1 MITLLLRKRGVDM
14 SLSIRPGRTG
24 WLRAFCW
31 IALSLFLGAVSTHS
45 QERFPVRVLKLYLDG
60 RQMTLTPAP
69 RLQHGEVL
77 VPLHAFSKVVG
88 AEAKTLPG
96 SEQLAVCKGDLC
108 IPLKGAETVSIDEVT
123 YTPLTAFGEPLG
135 LRWRT
140 EADALRVT
148 SETSGAGGRT
158 GLGIGD
164 RPPDFTLPDLYTG
177 EPVSLSD
184 YRGRKA
190 VFYMWASW

>member
-1 MITLLLRKRGVDM
+1 M
-14 SLSIRPGRTG
+14 
-24 WLRAFCW
+24 
-31 IALSLFLGAVSTHS
+31 
-45 QERFPVRVLKLYLDG
+45 RVLKLHLDG
-60 RQMTLTPAP
+60 RPVTLTPAP
-69 RLQHGEVL
+69 RLENEEVL
-77 VPLHAFSKVVG
+77 VPLRAFCEGVG

-96 SEQLAVCKGDLC
+96 SEQLAICKGDLC
-108 IPLKGAETVSIDEVT
+108 IPLRQAETVSIGGVT
-123 YTPLTAFGEPLG
+123 YAPLTAFGEVLG

-140 EADALRVT
+140 EADTLRVT
-148 SETSGAGGRT
+148 SGVGDRA

-177 EPVSLSD
+177 DPVSLSD

>member
-1 MITLLLRKRGVDM
+1 M
-14 SLSIRPGRTG
+14 
-24 WLRAFCW
+24 
-31 IALSLFLGAVSTHS
+31 
-45 QERFPVRVLKLYLDG
+45 RVLKLYLDG
-60 RQMTLTPAP
+60 QPAPLAPAP
-69 RLQHGEVL
+69 RLKGGEIL
-77 VPLHAFSKVVG
+77 MPLHAFSKVVG

-96 SEQLAVCKGDLC
+96 IEQIAVCKGDLC
-108 IPLKGAETVSIDEVT
+108 IPLKQAETVSIDGVI
-123 YTPLTAFGEPLG
+123 YAPLSAFGEALG

-140 EADALRVT
+140 EGDALRVT
-148 SETSGAGGRT
+148 SGAGGRV

>member
-1 MITLLLRKRGVDM
+1 M

-31 IALSLFLGAVSTHS
+31 IAVSLFLGAVSTHS
-45 QERFPVRVLKLYLDG
+45 QEKRPMNVLKLSIDG
-60 RQMTLTPAP
+60 QPVTLTPAP

-77 VPLHAFSKVVG
+77 VPLHAFSEAVG
-88 AEAKTLPG
+88 AEAKALPG

-108 IPLKGAETVSIDEVT
+108 IPLRQAETVSIDGVV
-123 YTPLTAFGEPLG
+123 YAPLTAFGEPLG

-148 SETSGAGGRT
+148 SGTSSAGGQI